1 MYTDVKFGTFG
12 AGEIEIDAGE
22 FGRRSGGC
30 SLDMDAVVECR
41 KDFDKALG
49 YRYAFAGMK
58 VDFPEEGVCDFGF
71 AKIKS
76 RDLYKNLKGCT
87 HAYMMAITLGAGVDR
102 LMAKLRIK
110 SAGKLLITDA
120 LASAAAES
128 LCDRV
133 DAMIKEQDR
142 FVPGGRW
149 RPRYSPGY
157 GDCGIENQKL
167 LFERLDCEKNLG
179 ITLNESYFMTPAKS
193 ITAIMGIR
201 NEEDN

>member
-1 MYTDVKFGTFG
+1 MYTDVKFGAFE
-12 AGEIEIDAGE
+12 AWEIEINARE
-22 FGRRSGGC
+22 FEMRSGGC
-30 SLDMDAVVECR
+30 SLEMDEVADCMKE
-41 KDFDKALG
+41 FEKALG

-58 VDFPEEGVCDFGF
+58 LEFPEEGVCDFGF
-71 AKIKS
+71 AQIKS
-76 RDLYKNLKGCT
+76 KDLYKNLKGCS

-102 LMAKLRIK
+102 LMARLRVK

-142 FVPGGRW
+142 FADGGIW
-149 RPRYSPGY
+149 KPRYSPGY

-167 LFERLDCEKNLG
+167 LFERLDCEKKLG
-179 ITLNESYFMTPAKS
+179 ITLNESYFMTPTKS

-201 NEEDN
+201 YEEDN